1 MVFYFSKSPTAFSQ
15 NLNWV
20 KQISGTGTDYIKSM
34 VKDGSG
40 NLYVCGSFT
49 GSIDFGNGV
58 SIGPSSGADIWF
70 GKYTST
76 GNLIWAHALIGG
88 DDDEAW
94 DIAIDNANNIYITGF
109 YGTSAPLDF
118 DPGSGSTTIPQGGAF
133 TAKYNS
139 NGIFQWVRPIL
150 GAGKSVNYAIASDGS
165 GNIFVSGRFAAYPG
179 FNYDFKT
186 GTGAYNPGTG
196 TILNS
201 ANGRMYIARY
211 NSSGTVTWAKNFG
224 GEFAEPS
231 DLTLDASN
239 NLHITGVFSG
249 TNVDFNAGSGQNNL
263 TSSNGSAFIVKYNSS
278 GNFSWVR
285 QINGQVGDEG
295 RSIGVDGSGN
305 VYVTGKVNTNG
316 GNIFLAKYNSSGT
329 QQTIRSIGG
338 LNDDIGQTVLVDGGN
353 LYLMGYFNGAN
364 VEFNPGGSGG
374 SKPLSSSGSFHNFFY
389 SRYTLSNLD
398 CQWARTIDFN
408 IAGDYQINGARIVN
422 NILVLA
428 GNTAGSGDFNSC
440 GSSSTFSATTL
451 DGFFV
456 GYNASNSPL
465 QITGPSVVCKPVDG
479 TTTYTIVN
487 APPGTSVSWSTSPGN
502 LLSPSTGIGN
512 SFVTTP
518 TNPSV
523 SGFVT
528 VTATVAGVCG
538 GSVVR
543 TVWVGEPPITYQPP
557 GQNPCSSNPYYY
569 TSLIEGAFYEWT
581 VDNPNVWIVSPNGY
595 FSCAVISIDPE
606 YFTISVTVSSG
617 NCSYTVSLPG
627 QLSPGLYCQCF
638 YDPFQCPGQGGG
650 MGFSVYP
657 NPTSEELTLNID
669 DQNLVSEYA
678 FEIYDQY
685 GYLVKKVKGSEK
697 SLSIDVRGFKKG
709 NYILHFV
716 TKDKR
721 EIGRFLIE

>member
-1 MVFYFSKSPTAFSQ
+1 MKKLRFITFHYVSLLVAMVFYFSKSPSAFSQ

-20 KQISGTGTDYIKSM
+20 KQVSGSGSDYFKSM
-34 VKDGSG
+34 VKDANG
-40 NLYVCGSFT
+40 NLYVCGSFSGT
-49 GSIDFGNGV
+49 IDFGNGV
-58 SIGPSSGADIWF
+58 SVGPAIGTDIWF
-70 GKYTST
+70 GKYTTT

-88 DDDEAW
+88 DDDAAL
-94 DIAIDNANNIYITGF
+94 DIAIDNSNDIYITGY
-109 YGTSAPLDF
+109 YGTQVSLDF
-118 DPGSGSTTIPQGGAF
+118 DPGPGNATLTQNGAF

-139 NGIFQWVRPIL
+139 NGIFQWVRPIT

-165 GNIFVSGRFAAYPG
+165 GNIFIAGRFALFPG
-179 FNYDFKT
+179 GTYDFDA
-186 GTGAYNPGTG
+186 GPGTYN
-196 TILNS
+196 LNS
-201 ANGRMYIARY
+201 SDGRMYIARY

-224 GEFAEPS
+224 GGS
-231 DLTLDASN
+231 VDRYDLALDASN
-239 NLHITGVFSG
+239 NLLITGWFDG
-249 TNVDFNAGSGQNNL
+249 ANVDFNAGSGQNNL

-285 QINGQVGDEG
+285 QINGQAGDEG
-295 RSIGVDGSGN
+295 KSIGVDASNN

-329 QQTIRSIGG
+329 QQVIKSIGG
-338 LNDDIGQTVLVDGGN
+338 SFTDIGQTLLVDGGN
-353 LYLMGYFNGAN
+353 LYLMGYFNGTN
-364 VEFNPGGSGG
+364 VDFNP
-374 SKPLSSSGSFHNFFY
+374 PANNRLLTSSGSFYNFFY
-389 SRYTLSNLD
+389 GKYALSNLD
-398 CQWARTIDFN
+398 CQWVRAVDFN

-422 NILVLA
+422 NTLVLA
-428 GNTAGSGDFNSC
+428 GNTVGSGDFNSC
-440 GSSSTFSATTL
+440 GTSSTFSATTL

-465 QITGPSVVCKPVDG
+465 QITGPSVVCKPSDG

-487 APPGTSVSWSTSPGN
+487 APQGTSVSWSTSPGN
-502 LLSPSTGIGN
+502 VLSPSTGTGN

-518 TNPSV
+518 VNPSV

-528 VTATVAGVCG
+528 ITATVAGVCG
-538 GSVVR
+538 SSVTR
-543 TVWVGEPPITYQPP
+543 TVWVGNPQITYQPP

-569 TSLIEGAFYEWT
+569 TSSIEGAFYEWT

-657 NPTSEELTLNID
+657 NPTSKELTLSLD
-669 DQNLVSEYA
+669 DQSQVAEYE

-685 GYLVKKVKGSEK
+685 GYLVKKVKGFRKIAFNRCER
-697 SLSIDVRGFKKG
+697 L
-709 NYILHFV
+709 
-716 TKDKR
+716 
-721 EIGRFLIE
+721 